1 MPRRERREVTRAT
14 RITTRATTRERDID
28 DRPRAAGIRDFSIL
42 TGNSGGV
49 RVLVG
54 VLHVLHQRLAAEEEL
69 VAYWTAGCVRAADQ
83 GGVLLEHNTLLQL
96 LFWGAGR
103 RSSTG
108 SRHTRRT
115 GREPTQRIPPQ
126 SCEPEAQ
133 DRQGTEQNDL
143 PVRVKAPIYTAATTD
158 LFPFCSGNSC
168 RVSGIGTLWYYR
180 ALAGF
185 PVGQVQLCDRK
196 ESK

>member
-1 MPRRERREVTRAT
+1 MVSNARGK
-14 RITTRATTRERDID
+14 ERDID
-28 DRPRAAGIRDFSIL
+28 DRPRGRLIRDFSIL

-54 VLHVLHQRLAAEEEL
+54 VLHMLHQRLAAEEEL

-96 LFWGAGR
+96 LFWGPGR
-103 RSSTG
+103 GSTG

-115 GREPTQRIPPQ
+115 GSREPTQRIPPQ

-133 DRQGTEQNDL
+133 DRQGTEQND
-143 PVRVKAPIYTAATTD
+143 
-158 LFPFCSGNSC
+158 
-168 RVSGIGTLWYYR
+168 
-180 ALAGF
+180 
-185 PVGQVQLCDRK
+185 
-196 ESK
+196 

>member
-1 MPRRERREVTRAT
+1 M
-14 RITTRATTRERDID
+14 
-28 DRPRAAGIRDFSIL
+28 RDFSIL

-54 VLHVLHQRLAAEEEL
+54 VLHVLHQRLAAKEEL

-103 RSSTG
+103 RSTG

-133 DRQGTEQNDL
+133 DRQATEQNDL
-143 PVRVKAPIYTAATTD
+143 PVRVKAPIYRRHHR
-158 LFPFCSGNSC
+158 LFPFAQ
-168 RVSGIGTLWYYR
+168 GIHVECLVGTLWYCR
-180 ALAGF
+180 
-185 PVGQVQLCDRK
+185 VG
-196 ESK
+196 

>member
-1 MPRRERREVTRAT
+1 MVSNARGK
-14 RITTRATTRERDID
+14 ERDID
-28 DRPRAAGIRDFSIL
+28 DRPRGRLIRDFSIL

-96 LFWGAGR
+96 LFWGPGR
-103 RSSTG
+103 GSTG

-115 GREPTQRIPPQ
+115 GSREPT
-126 SCEPEAQ
+126 PENTT
-133 DRQGTEQNDL
+133 TEL
-143 PVRVKAPIYTAATTD
+143 RTR
-158 LFPFCSGNSC
+158 S
-168 RVSGIGTLWYYR
+168 
-180 ALAGF
+180 AGQA
-185 PVGQVQLCDRK
+185 GHRTERLTS
-196 ESK
+196 ES